1 MILYVALSLL
11 TFILHMIRIFDI
23 CLNGNFFLTDLLFL
37 FGHSKSTS
45 IYNVTIWPTE
55 KAKNQFLGS
64 IELMSPKVHP
74 MSPIIFNSDSIYVG
88 KWCAESVSKE
98 YLPNSLKRVFSSWW
112 LISLVHLIS
121 YKCIIMYP
129 HRNTIQYNICIT
141 KKFVL
146 YTHFTKC
153 SLLYQKKYWKK
164 KDKL

>member
-1 MILYVALSLL
+1 MILYVALSLS

-64 IELMSPKVHP
+64 IEHMSPKVHP

-98 YLPNSLKRVFSSWW
+98 YLPNSLKESFFFMLTYFPR
-112 LISLVHLIS
+112 S
-121 YKCIIMYP
+121 YMY
-129 HRNTIQYNICIT
+129 H
-141 KKFVL
+141 KKVRAI
-146 YTHFTKC
+146 YTHFT
-153 SLLYQKKYWKK
+153 
-164 KDKL
+164 